1 MKKTLVILALTI
13 ISYANAQK
21 GTYLVSGNFTY
32 YSLKSDNETLYN
44 FWGFSPKIGYQFKDN
59 WTAGVVA
66 SISTAKNGG
75 ASYENKTN
83 AYSIGGFLRYSK
95 PLGNLFV
102 FYTDLSSGYNN
113 SKMTN
118 SYYGGNNPPNTNNT
132 GDGFHV
138 GILPA
143 ISLNIS
149 NGYALNFNIG
159 GIDYSRMNY
168 DDGTYM
174 ESTSITIGQAFS
186 AGISKNF

>member
-13 ISYANAQK
+13 FSFTNAQK
-21 GTYLVSGNFTY
+21 GTVLASGNFTY
-32 YSLKSDNETLYN
+32 YSLKSDNESVNN

-59 WTAGVVA
+59 WTTGIVA
-66 SISTAKNGG
+66 SISNAKNGG
-75 ASYENKTN
+75 VSYENKTN

-95 PLGNLFV
+95 PLGNLFG
-102 FYTDLSSGYNN
+102 FYIDLSSGYNN
-113 SKMTN
+113 SKITN
-118 SYYGGNNPPNTNNT
+118 SYYGGNNPPNSKNT
-132 GDGFHV
+132 GDGFYL

-159 GIDYSRMNY
+159 GIDYSSMNY
-168 DDGTYM
+168 DDGTYNRY
-174 ESTSITIGQAFS
+174 TSITLGQAFS